1 MPSWLYN
8 SRIRTSWRLLAG
20 IAAVAAVLAALVP
33 DGGAGLAN
41 AADASAP
48 PPHDADA
55 PKVIAGVVP
64 ESLPAQYCANIVDKA
79 ADARF
84 AEQKSELA
92 KLQQAIDDRLQQ
104 LEKKRS
110 DFELWLKRREDFL
123 AKVQGNLS
131 AVYAKMKPAAAA
143 EELAQLD
150 DLTAAAILLKLD
162 PRATS
167 SILAEMDPAKAAQ
180 LARLFASAGRERT
193 GKCT

>member
-1 MPSWLYN
+1 MPSWLCN
-8 SRIRTSWRLLAG
+8 SSTDTPWRRLVG
-20 IAAVAAVLAALVP
+20 FAAVAALLAAVAL
-33 DGGAGLAN
+33 DRGTGLAN

-48 PPHDADA
+48 PPHDVAA
-55 PKVIAGVVP
+55 PKVIAGAVP

-84 AEQKSELA
+84 AEQKSELT

-110 DFELWLKRREDFL
+110 EFELWLKRREDFL

-131 AVYAKMKPAAAA
+131 TVYAKMKPAAAA

-167 SILAEMDPAKAAQ
+167 LILAEMDPAKAAQ

-193 GKCT
+193 GKCI